1 MKKFHEVGM
10 FIMLHACELAS
21 AIAKSQ
27 IHRYSSTTRLYGL
40 TASPYSLTAFTLKLK
55 ICQTPY
61 IVGSMQSFKLACFR
75 FLPIRAALI

>member
-1 MKKFHEVGM
+1 MKLHEVGM
-10 FIMLHACELAS
+10 FITLHACELAS

-55 ICQTPY
+55 VCQTPY
-61 IVGSMQSFKLACFR
+61 IVTSTQSFQLACYHL
-75 FLPIRAALI
+75 LPIRAALM